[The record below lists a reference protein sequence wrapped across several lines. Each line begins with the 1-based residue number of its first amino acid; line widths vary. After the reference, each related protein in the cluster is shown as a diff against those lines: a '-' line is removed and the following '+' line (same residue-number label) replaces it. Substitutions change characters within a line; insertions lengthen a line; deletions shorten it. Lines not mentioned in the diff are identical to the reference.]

1 MSLLFILPP
10 EEWAT
15 GGEPM
20 TKPQKKYLYNLV
32 RPRGIYL
39 NFFRKPEEQGRNPQR
54 VTKAEA
60 AILIAMLK
68 DGVRPTRKY
77 LNSLG
82 RNTIPYEPP
91 QHARYWRDCHGRPTD
106 MQIIWVSLLAAQMSV
121 TRPEIERGLVD
132 ITRGQVSL
140 LIRCWREW
148 KESTWVRQFSN
159 KDWLWV
165 RSVQLAKAELPLPG
179 ETLEEDVK
187 GEQDEDAVELDE
199 VTIAE
204 AIWRELFVKQEGAV
218 EENVMSNQEVIV
230 KVEQF

>member
-1 MSLLFILPP
+1 MSLFFILSP
-10 EEWAT
+10 EDWAT

-20 TKPQKKYLYNLV
+20 TTRQKKYLYDLA

-39 NFFRKPEEQGRNPQR
+39 HFLRKPEDQGRNRQR

-68 DGVRPTRKY
+68 DGVRPTREY

-82 RNTIPYEPP
+82 RNPIPYEPP
-91 QHARYWRDCHGRPTD
+91 QHARYWRDCHSQATD
-106 MQIIWVSLLAAQMSV
+106 MQIVWVSSLVAQMGVPRSL
-121 TRPEIERGLVD
+121 IEQGLVG

-140 LIRCWREW
+140 LIGCWREW
-148 KESTWVRQFSN
+148 KESAWAWRFGN
-159 KDWLWV
+159 KNWLWE

-187 GEQDEDAVELDE
+187 GEDEYAVEQDE

-204 AIWRELFVKQEGAV
+204 MIWRELFMKQEEVV
-218 EENVMSNQEVIV
+218 EENLVLKQEVII
-230 KVEQF
+230 KAEEL